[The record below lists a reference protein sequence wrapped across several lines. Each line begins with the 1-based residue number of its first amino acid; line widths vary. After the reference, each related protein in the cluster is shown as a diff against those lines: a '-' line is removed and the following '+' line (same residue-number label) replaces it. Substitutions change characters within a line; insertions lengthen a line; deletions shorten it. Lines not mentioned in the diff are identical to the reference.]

1 MKKMAIRLFG
11 IAAVI
16 IAFMGIMSAE
26 QVRAAEVIKI
36 GWIADMGGIG
46 ASFYKSQKEGIEM
59 FIEETNASGGFMGK
73 KLELVTR
80 DADLKP
86 DVGANLAR
94 ELILNEKCEY
104 LIGPTSSAV
113 ALAATKVA
121 KEFKKI
127 IFFHTSNTEKLTTTD
142 FHPYMFQVVPN
153 TGIEGRGIAY
163 FLAQKPYKNYGYIG
177 LDYAYGHDQHDAFKE
192 SLLKSNPNAKI
203 TVEVW
208 PKTGESNYGSYIPT
222 LMAQNPEVIYSS
234 LWGGALSTFIKQAV
248 PYGLFKKTTLSSLYD
263 LDMLRAL
270 GQEMPENL
278 LGYTRCPFYA
288 VDTPQMKAFVD
299 KYNKKFKDWP
309 ADWAIMAYDG
319 LLVLKKAVDTAGST
333 DSEKVSKALDGLKW
347 ESLRGERY
355 LRAEDH
361 MANVGIY
368 VGVTA
373 KDPKFKDFLVLKDVV
388 EVPAEKVWMSVDEI
402 KALRA
407 KNPQ

>member
-1 MKKMAIRLFG
+1 
-11 IAAVI
+11 
-16 IAFMGIMSAE
+16 
-26 QVRAAEVIKI
+26 
-36 GWIADMGGIG
+36 
-46 ASFYKSQKEGIEM
+46 
-59 FIEETNASGGFMGK
+59 
-73 KLELVTR
+73 
-80 DADLKP
+80 
-86 DVGANLAR
+86 
-94 ELILNEKCEY
+94 
-104 LIGPTSSAV
+104 
-113 ALAATKVA
+113 
-121 KEFKKI
+121 
-127 IFFHTSNTEKLTTTD
+127 
-142 FHPYMFQVVPN
+142 
-153 TGIEGRGIAY
+153 
-163 FLAQKPYKNYGYIG
+163 
-177 LDYAYGHDQHDAFKE
+177 
-192 SLLKSNPNAKI
+192 
-203 TVEVW
+203 
-208 PKTGESNYGSYIPT
+208 
-222 LMAQNPEVIYSS
+222 MAQNPEVIYSS

-263 LDMLRAL
+263 LDMLRSM

-299 KYNKKFKDWP
+299 KFSKKFNDLP

-319 LLVLKKAVDTAGST
+319 LLALKKAVETAGST

-347 ESLRGERY
+347 TSLRGERY
-355 LRAEDH
+355 IRAEDH

>member
-1 MKKMAIRLFG
+1 
-11 IAAVI
+11 
-16 IAFMGIMSAE
+16 
-26 QVRAAEVIKI
+26 
-36 GWIADMGGIG
+36 
-46 ASFYKSQKEGIEM
+46 
-59 FIEETNASGGFMGK
+59 
-73 KLELVTR
+73 
-80 DADLKP
+80 
-86 DVGANLAR
+86 
-94 ELILNEKCEY
+94 
-104 LIGPTSSAV
+104 V

-234 LWGGALSTFIKQAV
+234 LWGGALSTFIKQAA

-263 LDMLRAL
+263 LDMLRSM

-278 LGYTRCPFYA
+278 MGYTRCPFYA
-288 VDTPQMKAFVD
+288 VDTPQMKVFVD
-299 KYNKKFKDWP
+299 KFSKKFNDWP

-319 LLVLKKAVDTAGST
+319 LLALKKAVETAGST

-347 ESLRGERY
+347 TSLRGERFI
-355 LRAEDH
+355 RAEDH

-373 KDPKFKDFLVLKDVV
+373 KDPKFKDFLILKDVV